1 MKLKLMILG
10 KNIITGESN
19 QNDSWERVS
28 NKLEEE
34 YKELQEAITE
44 GDRHHISEEA
54 FDVAQ
59 VLVRIF
65 VLLGREKYDLL
76 QLNRRHN
83 KKLVNRG
90 WKESKFI
97 NIFIK

>member
-1 MKLKLMILG
+1 MKLKLMVLD
-10 KNIITGESN
+10 KNMLTGESN
-19 QNDSWERVS
+19 QNDSWDRVS

-34 YKELQEAITE
+34 YSELQEAIIE

-59 VLVRIF
+59 VLVRIL
-65 VLLGREKYDLL
+65 VLLGKEKYDLT